1 MKSKAPT
8 FDLDEL
14 RQKAEACLELQFGE
28 NSGPAENRFR
38 QHIMGL
44 LNQLDQSQNK
54 CKEREAELNHLQSKS
69 VLQKREVEI
78 EAEKCRKSKEEL
90 EYLTEEIENFDE
102 KNSVLEISISDIK
115 DQMEK
120 LKGETEGFQ
129 TIIDKGP
136 DWSDEQKL
144 ERSHIVE
151 LANGERS
158 RLEELRF
165 KLANIQS
172 QVVKKEEELQ
182 EKEEARGKIAV
193 EAQTIQDRIDAAK
206 DTKKSM
212 QAENLLLENR
222 NENQSL
228 HLQDLNDKIE
238 SRNQTLEKMKNDT
251 KNLAQKVKDAQS
263 EMDKTVR
270 ETKHCDNEIIKLSK
284 ELEATHRKCIQL
296 GQENSEKLKQV
307 KLKEKDTQSCTE
319 EITVMKQK
327 MEIMNGKIKEV
338 EKENANIDQEMNLLN
353 VQINKVGG
361 VEIKMLGKETE
372 SQNRRIES
380 LQRELQSMERK
391 RDLSGNSSA
400 IARNF
405 IVSNETTLLSLEN
418 ELSGLGAEAKDA
430 ESMIIA
436 LKRNL
441 EAERRATVKEV
452 HSFTKANESICKQE
466 ATSKKLES
474 ALEEVV
480 AAKRNNQDLCET
492 IKEDCNALTKKL
504 AENHNLLEEARKEYA
519 LTLKEINSTKLD
531 ISNVENSVFMEHFHH
546 HHVDEDR
553 KILKNNIEEVLEHAN
568 GVEIKM
574 KEHLLELASLE
585 EKVTKKKQTN
595 YLQVKQ
601 YDTLVGQRDML
612 GTQLMQKN
620 TELEKIQDKIK
631 VQQSQLRHGEAE
643 YTKLIQSIQDKADI
657 LKTLLEKKNEILMDQ
672 STLHELRLEKQA
684 LENRIDKERIKTTA
698 LREEMSRPMNIHRW
712 RIMEHLE
719 PNKFESIKKIQH
731 LQQNLL
737 SATEQ
742 IAKEDAQ
749 LREVNRKY
757 SEIRGAYDHQP
768 DLEEMNQQIVVFKE
782 NLQQKAKDMKEIEV
796 ELKVQKQRV
805 KDLKS
810 ELENLEVKE
819 KQALDKS
826 H

>member
-28 NSGPAENRFR
+28 NSGPAEIRFR

-54 CKEREAELNHLQSKS
+54 CKDLEAELNHLQSKS
-69 VLQKREVEI
+69 MLQKREVEI
-78 EAEKCRKSKEEL
+78 EAGKCRKSKEEL
-90 EYLTEEIENFDE
+90 ETLTEEIKNFDE
-102 KNSVLEISISDIK
+102 KNGVLETSISDIK

-120 LKGETEGFQ
+120 LKGETEGYQ

-136 DWSDEQKL
+136 DWSEEQKA
-144 ERSHIVE
+144 ERAHIVE
-151 LANGERS
+151 LADGERS

-172 QVVKKEEELQ
+172 KVTKKEEELQ

-206 DTKKSM
+206 DAEKSI
-212 QAENLLLENR
+212 QADNLLLENR
-222 NENQSL
+222 IENQSL

-251 KNLAQKVKDAQS
+251 KNLTQKVKDAQS
-263 EMDKTVR
+263 ETDKTIR

-296 GQENSEKLKQV
+296 EKENSEKLKQV
-307 KLKEKDTQSCTE
+307 KLKKKDTQSCKE
-319 EITVMKQK
+319 EISVMTQK
-327 MEIMNGKIKEV
+327 IEIMNGKIKDV
-338 EKENANIDQEMNLLN
+338 EKENVNIDEEINMLN
-353 VQINKVGG
+353 VQVNKVGC
-361 VEIKMLGKETE
+361 VEVKMLGKEIE
-372 SQNRRIES
+372 SQNRRLES

-391 RDLSGNSSA
+391 RDLSGNNSA

-441 EAERRATVKEV
+441 EAERRTTAKEV
-452 HSFTKANESICKQE
+452 HSLTKAKESICKQE
-466 ATSKKLES
+466 ATIKKLEN
-474 ALEEVV
+474 ALGEVV
-480 AAKRNNQDLCET
+480 VTKKNNQDLCET
-492 IKEDCNALTKKL
+492 IKEECNALAKKL

-531 ISNVENSVFMEHFHH
+531 IGNVENSVVMEHFHH

-553 KILKNNIEEVLEHAN
+553 RILKNNIDEVVNQAK
-568 GVEIKM
+568 GVENNM
-574 KEHLLELASLE
+574 KAHLLELASLE
-585 EKVTKKKQTN
+585 EKVTKKKQAN
-595 YLQVKQ
+595 YLQIKQ

-620 TELEKIQDKIK
+620 AELEKIQEKIK
-631 VQQSQLRHGEAE
+631 AQQSQLRHGEVQ
-643 YTKLIQSIQDKADI
+643 YTKLIQSIQEKADI
-657 LKTLLEKKNEILMDQ
+657 LKSLLEKKNEMLIDQ

-757 SEIRGAYDHQP
+757 SEIKGAYDHQP

-810 ELENLEVKE
+810 ELEGLEVKE
-819 KQALDKS
+819 K
-826 H
+826 